1 MRGVSPRFSWE
12 NDALATLLVIED
24 EAPLRA
30 NLVRLLTAEGYQ
42 VITAAN
48 GDEGIRR
55 ARADRPDLV
64 ICDILMPLV
73 DGYGVLATLRSQ
85 PETAATPFIFLTASA
100 DKDDLERGLQS
111 GANDYVTKPF
121 KIADLLAAIK
131 RRLPAGG

>member
-1 MRGVSPRFSWE
+1 
-12 NDALATLLVIED
+12 LATLLVIED

-64 ICDILMPLV
+64 ICDVLMPLV

-121 KIADLLAAIK
+121 KIADLLAAIR
-131 RRLPAGG
+131 RRLPPDGQRTSVED

>member
-1 MRGVSPRFSWE
+1 M
-12 NDALATLLVIED
+12 ATLLVIED

-64 ICDILMPLV
+64 ICDVLMPLV

-121 KIADLLAAIK
+121 KIADLLAAIR

>member
-1 MRGVSPRFSWE
+1 M
-12 NDALATLLVIED
+12 ATLLVIED

>member
-1 MRGVSPRFSWE
+1 
-12 NDALATLLVIED
+12 LATLLVIED

-64 ICDILMPLV
+64 ICDVLMPLV

-121 KIADLLAAIK
+121 KIADLLAAIR
-131 RRLPAGG
+131 RRLPPDGE

>member
-1 MRGVSPRFSWE
+1 
-12 NDALATLLVIED
+12 LATLLVIED

-42 VITAAN
+42 VITAAD